1 MERGTT
7 HVVLDDS
14 KRQIVAGILRPE
26 STQPELRELS
36 GTPSYELVCFMLNQD
51 VAVDDPLLDIE
62 SALFAR
68 PACVRP

>member
-36 GTPSYELVCFMLNQD
+36 GTPSYELVC
-51 VAVDDPLLDIE
+51 
-62 SALFAR
+62 S
-68 PACVRP
+68 C